1 MRRIQV
7 GIITTY
13 DSVDESVED
22 AAKRLARELVARG
35 CVIITGGDGGLM
47 RVIAEEVSKLNGVC
61 VGILSVELEEL
72 SYSHPLRHPYNTVEI
87 RSGMTY
93 TARSS
98 IVVRSSDSIVMLA
111 GGAGTLNELVM
122 AYNMGIPVVVLEG
135 SGLMADRLK
144 TMFPDG
150 YLDHRRIVK
159 ITYAKTPEEAAEL
172 AYRKALEGRRFRTEV
187 RG

>member
-1 MRRIQV
+1 MRRVQV
-7 GIITTY
+7 GVITTY
-13 DSVDESVED
+13 DLVDKFVED
-22 AAKRLARELVARG
+22 AARRLARELVARG

-111 GGAGTLNELVM
+111 GG
-122 AYNMGIPVVVLEG
+122 
-135 SGLMADRLK
+135 
-144 TMFPDG
+144 
-150 YLDHRRIVK
+150 
-159 ITYAKTPEEAAEL
+159 
-172 AYRKALEGRRFRTEV
+172 
-187 RG
+187 